1 MKDLCLTQ
9 YTEKIAPM
17 VFRENHRQLVKWG
30 VQDHEPSEWLMFT
43 TEELGELAEAIG
55 EFQFRWKAGSCENVI
70 KEAIQTATLCL
81 KIAEMF
87 NDLLPTE
94 LQVVDSK

>member
-1 MKDLCLTQ
+1 MKDLCLTD
-9 YTEKIAPM
+9 ESFVKIKSLIM
-17 VFRENHRQLVKWG
+17 HENLNQLEKWG

-43 TEELGELAEAIG
+43 TEELGELAEALG
-55 EFQFRWKAGSCENVI
+55 NFQFRWEPGSCEAVI

-87 NDLLPTE
+87 QALVTD
-94 LQVVDSK
+94 

>member
-17 VFRENHRQLVKWG
+17 VFRENHRQIEKWG
-30 VQDHEPSEWLMFT
+30 VQDHDPAWWLAFT
-43 TEELGELAEAIG
+43 TEELGELSEAIS
-55 EFQFRWKAGSCENVI
+55 EYTFRGGLAENVVN
-70 KEAIQTATLCL
+70 EAVQTATLCL

-87 NDLLPTE
+87 NNLL
-94 LQVVDSK
+94 VGVIYDR